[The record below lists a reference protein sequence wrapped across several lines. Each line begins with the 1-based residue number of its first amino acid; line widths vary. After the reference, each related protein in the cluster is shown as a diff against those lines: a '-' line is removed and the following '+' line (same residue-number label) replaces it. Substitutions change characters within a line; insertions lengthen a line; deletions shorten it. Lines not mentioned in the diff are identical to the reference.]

1 MRSLLLRA
9 LPFAILA
16 AMLALRVVD
25 PGPIRQI
32 RDLTFDTYQR
42 LQPRPYDYSAPVK
55 IIDIDDASLA
65 RLGQWPWPRTL
76 LARLVDRLTEM
87 GVATIAFDIVFGE
100 PDRTSPELVLPY
112 WPSIPEVEALRR
124 RAADL
129 PSNDAVFA
137 AAFARARVVTGF
149 IMTHGGASARP
160 AVKGT
165 FAHAG
170 DDPRPFVPSFEDAVV
185 NRPELEAAAL
195 GNGAVNALP
204 ERDQVIRRVPLVFR
218 IGDVLYPSLAIEAL
232 RVAQGAQTHI
242 IKSSGASGETAF
254 GEQTGLNTVRVG
266 EFPVST
272 DANGR
277 VVVRYSRSVPERY
290 IPAWEVLEPDFP
302 AERVTGQI
310 VFIGTSAPGLYDLR
324 STPLNPVTPGVEI
337 HAQVVE
343 QILTGEFLRRPDFA
357 IVVELAYML
366 GFGLILIYVLPRI
379 GAAWS
384 IVLGVAATGAVFAG
398 SWTAYDALGWLL
410 DPVYPSFMVLLVFVT
425 TVALSYLRSEMEKR
439 QVRDAFGRYLS
450 PVVVERLAR
459 DPSRL
464 ALGGELRVM
473 TIMFADIR
481 GFTSISERFKDD
493 PQGLTTL
500 INRFLTPM
508 TEAVLAHNGTIDKY
522 IGDCLMSF
530 WNAPLDD
537 PDHATNA
544 CRAAL
549 AVFAALDRLNVELAA
564 EAPTAASDP
573 GQPIH
578 LAMGVGV
585 STGPCVV
592 GNMGSRQRFDYS
604 VLGDPVNLASRLE
617 GQTKTYGVGTVIGE
631 ATRALA
637 PEFAALELDLI
648 AVKGK
653 RQAVRVYGLL
663 GPPAVAED
671 PAFRAL
677 AERHG
682 AMLAAYRGQRWAEAR
697 ELLAGCAAQDPKLA
711 ALYELYGA
719 RVDHYEQDPPGPDW
733 DGVFVAE
740 TK

>member
-1 MRSLLLRA
+1 MRRRLLRA
-9 LPFAILA
+9 LPLVILA

-32 RDLTFDTYQR
+32 RDITFDTYQR
-42 LQPRPYDYSAPVK
+42 LQPRAYDPTVPVK
-55 IIDIDDASLA
+55 IVDIDDASLA

-76 LARLVDRLTEM
+76 LARLVDRLAEM
-87 GVATIAFDIVFGE
+87 GAAAIAFDIVFAE
-100 PDRTSPELVLPY
+100 PDRTSPALVLPF
-112 WPSIPEVEALRR
+112 WPPSPEVEALRR
-124 RAADL
+124 HVSEL
-129 PSNDAVFA
+129 PSHDAILA

-149 IMTHGGASARP
+149 VLTHGAATAVP

-170 DDPRPFVPSFEDAVV
+170 DDPGPFVAAFEGAVV
-185 NRPELEAAAL
+185 NLPELEAAAL

-204 ERDQVIRRVPLVFR
+204 EQDQVIRRVPLVFR
-218 IGDVLYPSLAIEAL
+218 MGDTLYPSLAAEAL
-232 RVAQGAQTHI
+232 RVAQGARTHI

-254 GEQTGLNTVRVG
+254 GERTGLNSVRVG
-266 EFPVST
+266 DVPVST

-277 VVVRYSRSVPERY
+277 LVMRYTGSVPERY
-290 IPAWEVLEPDFP
+290 IPAWQVLEPDFL
-302 AERVTGQI
+302 ADRVAGQI

-337 HAQVVE
+337 HAQVIE

-357 IVVELAYML
+357 VVVELAYML
-366 GFGLILIYVLPRI
+366 GFGLVLVYALPRI
-379 GAAWS
+379 GALWS
-384 IVLGVAATGAVFAG
+384 MILGAAAGGAAIAG
-398 SWTAYDALGWLL
+398 SWTAYDTVGWLL
-410 DPVYPSFMVLLVFVT
+410 DPVYPSFMVLLVFVA

-439 QVRDAFGRYLS
+439 QVREAFGRYLS
-450 PVVVERLAR
+450 PVVVERLAS

-464 ALGGELRVM
+464 TLGGELRTM
-473 TIMFADIR
+473 TVMFADIR
-481 GFTSISERFKDD
+481 GFTSIAERFKDD

-522 IGDCLMSF
+522 IGDCLMAF

-537 PDHATNA
+537 PQQAANA

-549 AVFAALDRLNVELAA
+549 AVFEALDRLNAELAA
-564 EAPTAASDP
+564 EAPAAGS
-573 GQPIH
+573 GRPIR
-578 LAMGVGV
+578 LAMGVGI
-585 STGPCVV
+585 STGSCVV

-617 GQTKTYGVGTVIGE
+617 GQTKTYGVGTVVGE
-631 ATRALA
+631 ATRTLA

-653 RQAVRVYGLL
+653 REAVRVYGLL
-663 GPPAVAED
+663 GPPSVAED

-682 AMLAAYRGQRWAEAR
+682 AMLAAFRGQRWAEAR
-697 ELLAGCAAQDPKLA
+697 ELLHGCAALEPKLA
-711 ALYELYGA
+711 TLYELYRT
-719 RVDHYEQDPPGPDW
+719 RVDHYERHPPGPDW